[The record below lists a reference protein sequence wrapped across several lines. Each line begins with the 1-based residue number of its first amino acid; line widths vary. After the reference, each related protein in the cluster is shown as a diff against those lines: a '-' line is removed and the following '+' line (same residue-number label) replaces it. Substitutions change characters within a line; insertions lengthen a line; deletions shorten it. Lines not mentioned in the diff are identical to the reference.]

1 MIQEML
7 QSNQLPRIIIVEDDK
22 PLLKSVVKYLT
33 LDGYDVTG
41 VSSAH
46 EFYQQLFADSY
57 AIAIVDVGLPD
68 QNGLVLTEYVRKNS
82 KMRIIVFTARDSID
96 DELAGHQ
103 AGADIYLVKPVDF
116 RKLSASIA
124 TLLSRVEA
132 PGMPS
137 EAPSGPPQFV
147 AKKPQSLPSGEW
159 RLLTTQ
165 WILQAPAGELVKL
178 TTKELEFMQL
188 LVSSPKKIVPRYE
201 LRNKLGYLNNE
212 SGNHSLQS
220 LINRLRKKIE
230 SCNVAFPIQTSHAI
244 GYVFLA
250 DIIVE

>member
-1 MIQEML
+1 MTQDIVPNNPP
-7 QSNQLPRIIIVEDDK
+7 SRIIIVEDDK

-33 LDGYDVTG
+33 LDGYEVTG

-46 EFYQQLFADSY
+46 EFYQHLFAVPY
-57 AIAIVDVGLPD
+57 AVAILDVGLPD
-68 QNGLVLTEYVRKNS
+68 QSGLVLAQYVRNNNKN
-82 KMRIIVFTARDSID
+82 MRIIILTARADID
-96 DELAGHQ
+96 DELAGHK

-124 TLLSRVEA
+124 TLLGRL
-132 PGMPS
+132 
-137 EAPSGPPQFV
+137 EAPSVAPQFV
-147 AKKPQSLPSGEW
+147 AETPESLPSGKW

-178 TTKELEFMQL
+178 TPNELEFLKL
-188 LVSSPKKIVPRYE
+188 LVSTPKEVVPRYE

-220 LINRLRKKIE
+220 LINRLRQKME
-230 SCNVAFPIQTSHAI
+230 SCSVALPIQTSHAI
-244 GYVFLA
+244 GYIFFA
-250 DIIVE
+250 DIIIE

>member
-1 MIQEML
+1 MTQVIVP
-7 QSNQLPRIIIVEDDK
+7 NNPPPRIIIVEDDK
-22 PLLKSVVKYLT
+22 PLLKSVVKYLK

-41 VSSAH
+41 VGSAY
-46 EFYQQLFADSY
+46 EFYQNLFAEPY
-57 AIAIVDVGLPD
+57 AVAILDVGLPD
-68 QNGLVLTEYVRKNS
+68 QSGLVLAEYLRSNS
-82 KMRIIVFTARDSID
+82 TMRIIMFTARTSID
-96 DELAGHQ
+96 DELAGYK

-132 PGMPS
+132 Q
-137 EAPSGPPQFV
+137 AVAPQFDDET
-147 AKKPQSLPSGEW
+147 PESLPSGEW

-165 WILQAPAGELVKL
+165 WILRAPSGQEFKL
-178 TTKELEFMQL
+178 TGKELEFMRL
-188 LVSSPKKIVPRYE
+188 LVSTPKEVVPRSE
-201 LRNKLGYLNNE
+201 LRNQLGYFNNE

-220 LINRLRKKIE
+220 LINRLRQKIE
-230 SCNVAFPIQTSHAI
+230 SCDVALPIQTSHTI